1 MEQGI
6 GFLYFSPEIL
16 VNIISWLPRPSS
28 LFCTCR
34 ALHRLSQQPWTQ
46 ALWLLRHCGQDRA
59 LTALSQLPTSQ
70 PHSEH
75 SPQHYPQPTPQ
86 PHLPHCSGSRMSP
99 PSPAP
104 GPPSQHE
111 HYLHSVAKACLDLG
125 AAPSEALVAWA
136 VTVADMPSLVCLVG
150 PRVPEA
156 CLAHA
161 WISNQG
167 ARQGHEAALRA
178 LAALSPGL
186 RASVAANSMMV
197 WCAAVAGRAN
207 LVKWWLGLQQ
217 PDGKAC
223 LGFLRQA
230 LTAAITSSLDEHIIA
245 QVVAELL
252 PSCQPDSMHD
262 NHGMEVG
269 GHPITCCTTY
279 NPSRAVMQALLDGG
293 LRPPPSALQ
302 AVVRNLGRG
311 GPHANPA
318 MALWMVQQLVKA
330 GAEVDAMNGAALREA
345 AQRGDALLVKQLLSL
360 GAQATQS
367 TRAAAESCGHTA
379 VLHLLSGAGWHPSS
393 LPQPAQPSTSDVTR
407 EVAVSERLHGTTLS
421 GQEPGGAAGP
431 ETHATPGAAP
441 RAVPSCTADIATV
454 PATGPAPSVAPG
466 VVGGPAM

>member
-1 MEQGI
+1 
-6 GFLYFSPEIL
+6 
-16 VNIISWLPRPSS
+16 
-28 LFCTCR
+28 
-34 ALHRLSQQPWTQ
+34 
-46 ALWLLRHCGQDRA
+46 
-59 LTALSQLPTSQ
+59 
-70 PHSEH
+70 
-75 SPQHYPQPTPQ
+75 
-86 PHLPHCSGSRMSP
+86 MSP

-186 RASVAANSMMV
+186 RASVADNSMMV

-217 PDGKAC
+217 PGGKAC

-330 GAEVDAMNGAALREA
+330 GAEVNAMNGAALREA

-367 TRAAAESCGHTA
+367 TRAAAESCGHTE
-379 VLHLLSGAGWHPSS
+379 VLHLLSGAVWHPSS
-393 LPQPAQPSTSDVTR
+393 LPQPSTSDVTR
-407 EVAVSERLHGTTLS
+407 VVAVSERLHGTTLS
-421 GQEPGGAAGP
+421 GQEPVDRELEAQPQPSQAQQNMQAGGEASWDRHNNNTWLRSMATRSRIRGLMCPTSNVIKRRFYDRDVSAALNIRRIAAGP
-431 ETHATPGAAP
+431 GRP
-441 RAVPSCTADIATV
+441 RELSSWL
-454 PATGPAPSVAPG
+454 GR
-466 VVGGPAM
+466 PAMPNPGRPGQEWVKVRDKGLLRKWQRRHQRQR